1 MPTGSSPARLLW
13 RPPGK
18 GSFRER
24 MKHSIRSWRF
34 IIYPFLFAANGHG
47 IFPVAVGDFLEKAAH
62 PRRSIVGAR
71 HASPAWLQCLSGKFD
86 AKARRDREKL
96 SPGGCAS
103 RSESKIYMTA
113 SGSHTSTMVV
123 RLKPD
128 RMRSKVAILCHPM
141 VIIFSFD
148 LISRN

>member
-1 MPTGSSPARLLW
+1 MRSKTSIVSSFSFFLSSYFFHTEAAGGSCGFCISAR
-13 RPPGK
+13 PNCK
-18 GSFRER
+18 GSPPMRCKGGGIPR
-24 MKHSIRSWRF
+24 PLVCNSRVVKID
-34 IIYPFLFAANGHG
+34 AATDGTEQRL
-47 IFPVAVGDFLEKAAH
+47 PLEG
-62 PRRSIVGAR
+62 GA
-71 HASPAWLQCLSGKFD
+71 P
-86 AKARRDREKL
+86 
-96 SPGGCAS
+96 

-128 RMRSKVAILCHPM
+128 RMRSKVAILYHPM

>member
-1 MPTGSSPARLLW
+1 MRPKNIRHTGTDVAE
-13 RPPGK
+13 
-18 GSFRER
+18 FTER
-24 MKHSIRSWRF
+24 QSL
-34 IIYPFLFAANGHG
+34 P
-47 IFPVAVGDFLEKAAH
+47 LEG
-62 PRRSIVGAR
+62 GA
-71 HASPAWLQCLSGKFD
+71 P
-86 AKARRDREKL
+86 
-96 SPGGCAS
+96 

-128 RMRSKVAILCHPM
+128 RMRSKVAILYHPM

>member
-1 MPTGSSPARLLW
+1 MKREE
-13 RPPGK
+13 GK
-18 GSFRER
+18 ERGTDEGRDAVSFL
-24 MKHSIRSWRF
+24 S
-34 IIYPFLFAANGHG
+34 
-47 IFPVAVGDFLEKAAH
+47 
-62 PRRSIVGAR
+62 VGAATCPMR
-71 HASPAWLQCLSGKFD
+71 TNFI
-86 AKARRDREKL
+86 RRNRRGEKSL
-96 SPGGCAS
+96 PLEGGAP

-128 RMRSKVAILCHPM
+128 RMRSKVAILYHPM

>member
-1 MPTGSSPARLLW
+1 MQKRT
-13 RPPGK
+13 
-18 GSFRER
+18 
-24 MKHSIRSWRF
+24 
-34 IIYPFLFAANGHG
+34 
-47 IFPVAVGDFLEKAAH
+47 
-62 PRRSIVGAR
+62 
-71 HASPAWLQCLSGKFD
+71 
-86 AKARRDREKL
+86 REKPPVEPPRTSEGSL
-96 SPGGCAS
+96 PLEGGAP

-128 RMRSKVAILCHPM
+128 RMRSKVAILYHPM

>member
-1 MPTGSSPARLLW
+1 MACLAR
-13 RPPGK
+13 PN
-18 GSFRER
+18 
-24 MKHSIRSWRF
+24 SIRRT
-34 IIYPFLFAANGHG
+34 
-47 IFPVAVGDFLEKAAH
+47 
-62 PRRSIVGAR
+62 RRSESLPLEGGA
-71 HASPAWLQCLSGKFD
+71 P
-86 AKARRDREKL
+86 
-96 SPGGCAS
+96 